1 MWKSNGLNNTC
12 RKRINDTSRKHKQAN
27 GKHPE
32 RKCACDADRKM
43 RAGVKMMIIQ
53 AENYWKAKN
62 SGKIGENGTLL
73 SREHLSNR
81 WKLIPLIPHQDP
93 TTKGGGVGNFQH
105 LVGKT
110 SSVHTPTIF
119 ECRRHG
125 ECFDKHELCRHSAS
139 MFWKFFIF
147 NFKSDTQKDI
157 FMF

>member
-12 RKRINDTSRKHKQAN
+12 RKRINDTSRKQKQAN
-27 GKHPE
+27 GRHPE
-32 RKCACDADRKM
+32 RKCECDADRKM
-43 RAGVKMMIIQ
+43 RAGVK
-53 AENYWKAKN
+53 NDDNTGWKLLK
-62 SGKIGENGTLL
+62 SKKLRKIGENRTLL

-93 TTKGGGVGNFQH
+93 TIKGGGVGNFQH

-110 SSVHTPTIF
+110 SSVHTSTIF

-139 MFWKFFIF
+139 MFWK
-147 NFKSDTQKDI
+147 NCN
-157 FMF
+157 

>member
-43 RAGVKMMIIQ
+43 RAGVK
-53 AENYWKAKN
+53 NDDNTGWKLLK
-62 SGKIGENGTLL
+62 SKKLRKIGENRTLL

-93 TTKGGGVGNFQH
+93 TTKGGRGREFPTPRWQNVFSAHSHNFRMPQAWW
-105 LVGKT
+105 VFRQT
-110 SSVHTPTIF
+110 RIVQT
-119 ECRRHG
+119 
-125 ECFDKHELCRHSAS
+125 LCLDVLEV
-139 MFWKFFIF
+139 F
-147 NFKSDTQKDI
+147 
-157 FMF
+157 